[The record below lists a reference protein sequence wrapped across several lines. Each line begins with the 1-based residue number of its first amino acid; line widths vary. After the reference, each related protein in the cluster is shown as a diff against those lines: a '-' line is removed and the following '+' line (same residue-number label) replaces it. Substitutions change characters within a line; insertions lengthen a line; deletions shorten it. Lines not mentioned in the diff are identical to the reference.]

1 LIRQEVFYTLKQTN
15 AAWTDP
21 DGAFGAWG
29 WVSGYLAPFLR
40 RTTVAC
46 RSVRRSNNGLF
57 SILPTT
63 KSSIGGK
70 FRKTKFAD
78 KHLVLGVVSIFLS
91 LGVRLTCE

>member
-40 RTTVAC
+40 RTT
-46 RSVRRSNNGLF
+46 RSV
-57 SILPTT
+57 
-63 KSSIGGK
+63 
-70 FRKTKFAD
+70 
-78 KHLVLGVVSIFLS
+78 S
-91 LGVRLTCE
+91 LGSAFEQRAFFHLAYYEILHRREVSQDKVCG